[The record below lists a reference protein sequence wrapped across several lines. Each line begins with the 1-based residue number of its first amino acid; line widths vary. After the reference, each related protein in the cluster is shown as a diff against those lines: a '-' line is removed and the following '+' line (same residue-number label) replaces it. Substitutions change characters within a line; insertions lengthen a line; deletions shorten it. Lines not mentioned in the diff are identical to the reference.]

1 MYTMRS
7 LSLRLKG
14 LSSFAQ
20 AETLLLYRDNHSVA
34 ASLDQKGRLVAGGW
48 QGLAAISDTV
58 HIHGFG

>member
-1 MYTMRS
+1 MGS
-7 LSLRLKG
+7 SG
-14 LSSFAQ
+14 LAAS
-20 AETLLLYRDNHSVA
+20 LLLIRDNHSVA